1 MSYLAHVRI
10 VNEIEYSNGIGNTEY
25 GPEELLKELKQLEDK
40 YDKDIIIWQTDV
52 SDDIELHY
60 NNFKKI
66 GIKEFNNFS
75 KELKKIYE
83 NSMHSESSLKNG
95 YIRIDWF

>member
-10 VNEIEYSNGIGNTEY
+10 INEIEYSNGIGNIEY
-25 GPEELLKELKQLEDK
+25 GPENLLKELKQLEDK
-40 YDKDIIIWQTDV
+40 YDKELIILQTDV

-60 NNFKKI
+60 NNFKEI

-83 NSMHSESSLKNG
+83 NSMYSESSLKNG